1 MELQKDIV
9 IVGGSAAG
17 VQAARAVAEAGQ
29 GQRAMVITAE
39 QRLPYKRTKVSK
51 KFAAGFERDA
61 FALQDQAWWRE
72 HGFDLRLGARATELD
87 PAAHTLTLDSGQVV
101 RWERLVLATGATPN
115 RLALDD
121 DVAAH
126 EMVHYAHN
134 IAQVETLRAA
144 AARDTVRSALVVG
157 MGAMGVEVAEQ
168 LRRLGK
174 EVTLTGDT
182 PAPLADEL
190 NLPGRQRLTGLLGQ
204 NGVRLRCGQMVHSV
218 ERTEENTA
226 ESGLTVTWEG
236 ADQGQT
242 FDLVAFCIGTCPRVG
257 LARRAGLSVGRGVE
271 VDGCLRTSHPD
282 IFAAG
287 DAAQHRSGRV
297 TYLWRHATEQGRVA
311 GLNALGGGE
320 TYRYVPF
327 RLKVKV
333 FGGYFFAL
341 DRPAAADLRRY
352 EVVETNQGQRYLCA
366 YYLDGRLR
374 GLIMMDD
381 EPNQKRYNQ
390 AVGERWDRPRFE
402 REFGV
407 NPYA

>member
-1 MELQKDIV
+1 LELQRDIV

-61 FALQDQAWWRE
+61 FALQDQAWWKE
-72 HGFDLRLGARATELD
+72 HGFELRLGTRVTKLD
-87 PAAHTLTLDSGQVV
+87 PAAHTLTLDNGDVV

-121 DVAAH
+121 GVAATDAQ
-126 EMVHYAHN
+126 VHYAHN

-168 LRRLGK
+168 LRHLGK
-174 EVTLTGDT
+174 EVTLAGDT

-190 NLPGRQRLTGLLGQ
+190 NLPGQQRLTALLGQ
-204 NGVRLRCGQMVHSV
+204 NGVRLRCGQVVRSV
-218 ERTEENTA
+218 ERTEE
-226 ESGLTVTWEG
+226 SGLTVTFKG

-242 FDLVAFCIGTCPRVG
+242 FDLVAFCIGTRPRVG

-287 DAAQHRSGRV
+287 DAAQHRNRSGRV
-297 TYLWRHATEQGRVA
+297 TYLWRHAMEQGRVA

-341 DRPAAADLRRY
+341 DRPAPADLDRY
-352 EVVETNQGQRYLCA
+352 EVVETNQGQRHLCA

-374 GLIMMDD
+374 GLIMVDD
-381 EPNQKRYNQ
+381 EPNQKRYNL
-390 AVGERWDRPRFE
+390 AVGEGWDRPRFE
-402 REFGV
+402 REFGL
-407 NPYA
+407 